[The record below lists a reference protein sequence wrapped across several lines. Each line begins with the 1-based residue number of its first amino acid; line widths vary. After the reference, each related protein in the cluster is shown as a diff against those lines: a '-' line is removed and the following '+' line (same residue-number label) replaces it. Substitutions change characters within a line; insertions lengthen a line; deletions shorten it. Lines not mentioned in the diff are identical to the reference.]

1 MLTVANTS
9 TNKLNG
15 LKAITRPNKVYPSVE
30 TGAASD

>member
-1 MLTVANTS
+1 MLTVAKTT

-15 LKAITRPNKVYPSVE
+15 LNAITRPKSVNPSVE